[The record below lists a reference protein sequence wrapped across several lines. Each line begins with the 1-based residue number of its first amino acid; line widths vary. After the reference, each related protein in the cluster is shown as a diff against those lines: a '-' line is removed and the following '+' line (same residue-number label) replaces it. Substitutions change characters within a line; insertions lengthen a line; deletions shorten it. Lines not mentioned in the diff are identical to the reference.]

1 MCGRY
6 FFGDRTADEV
16 EKELGLRPGSI
27 SPRPGDATPGSV
39 LPGIVRRRN
48 GEQNH
53 DDELQAT
60 DVRDLFWGLTSRDNK
75 LIINARAESVLDKPM
90 FSDSFSNRRCLLPAA
105 GFYEWDKAKTKFIFK
120 RPDGKPMYLAGFYDL
135 NEGKDSFVILTTS
148 PNSSMEPVHDRM
160 PVMIEAAN
168 AQDYL
173 QDTSAAMD
181 LLKEPMPLL
190 DRSTD
195 YEQLSLF

>member
-1 MCGRY
+1 
-6 FFGDRTADEV
+6 
-16 EKELGLRPGSI
+16 
-27 SPRPGDATPGSV
+27 
-39 LPGIVRRRN
+39 
-48 GEQNH
+48 
-53 DDELQAT
+53 
-60 DVRDLFWGLTSRDNK
+60 
-75 LIINARAESVLDKPM
+75 
-90 FSDSFSNRRCLLPAA
+90 
-105 GFYEWDKAKTKFIFK
+105 
-120 RPDGKPMYLAGFYDL
+120 
-135 NEGKDSFVILTTS
+135 LTTS

>member
-27 SPRPGDATPGSV
+27 SPRPGDATPGMI
-39 LPGIVRRRN
+39 LPGIVRSRN
-48 GEQNH
+48 GAQSH
-53 DDELQAT
+53 DSESQAT
-60 DVRDLFWGLTSRDNK
+60 DVRDLFWGLASRDNK

>member
-6 FFGDRTADEV
+6 FFGNRTADEV

-27 SPRPGDATPGSV
+27 SPRPGDATPGMI

-48 GEQNH
+48 GAQSH
-53 DDELQAT
+53 DSESQAT
-60 DVRDLFWGLTSRDNK
+60 DTRDLFWGLTSRDNK

-105 GFYEWDKAKTKFIFK
+105 GFYEWDKTKTKFIFK